1 MIASLPPRPLPQYE
15 THLASS
21 HRHACHAYRTCCR
34 ICYIRY
40 LCHGRIVLH
49 RNTSLA
55 RLVATLMPGSP
66 HLVVTDH
73 GNGCI
78 ECEAPASC
86 SMRSF
91 PTTLSRPVLLT
102 HDKAGP
108 DSDRPPRSD
117 FHAHAKTRPLTQGS
131 PSHASTPRAH
141 RTPLTLSAHA
151 RQLPPA
157 TTATATAN
165 RNCHENKTLD
175 EAPQRMPLRSLSLG
189 DRQQIGTGPRVT
201 AVSVGVRDLRQG
213 QDSGGWG
220 GDLGGVGWVAHRGR
234 A

>member
-1 MIASLPPRPLPQYE
+1 MIASLPSRPLPQYD

-34 ICYIRY
+34 ICYLSHAR
-40 LCHGRIVLH
+40 HGRIVLH

-55 RLVATLMPGSP
+55 RFVATLMPGSP

-102 HDKAGP
+102 YDKAGP
-108 DSDRPPRSD
+108 DSDRPPCSD

-131 PSHASTPRAH
+131 ASYSTNAH
-141 RTPLTLSAHA
+141 IAHHSPPLHTHDSC
-151 RQLPPA
+151 RQQQPQLPLP
-157 TTATATAN
+157 TATATAN
-165 RNCHENKTLD
+165 CNCHENKTLD
-175 EAPQRMPLRSLSLG
+175 EAPLRTPLRSLSLG
-189 DRQQIGTGPRVT
+189 D
-201 AVSVGVRDLRQG
+201 
-213 QDSGGWG
+213 
-220 GDLGGVGWVAHRGR
+220 
-234 A
+234 